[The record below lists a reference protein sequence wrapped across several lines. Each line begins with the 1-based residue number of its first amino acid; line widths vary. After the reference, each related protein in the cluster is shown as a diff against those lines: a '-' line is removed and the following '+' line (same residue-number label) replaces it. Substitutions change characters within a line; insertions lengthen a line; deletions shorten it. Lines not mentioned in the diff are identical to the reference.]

1 MSQAL
6 SHVFLHLRH
15 NPFETK
21 EDWCE
26 QWTKMAAILNVFE
39 TSNKDYI
46 LSKSIFF
53 TDIHWAIYRIRY
65 ENKNVD
71 DMGTSEKKN

>member
-26 QWTKMAAILNVFE
+26 WWTKMAATLNVFE

-53 TDIHWAIYRIRY
+53 LQIFIGRY
-65 ENKNVD
+65 IESDKKI
-71 DMGTSEKKN
+71 KKN